1 MLRAERAFI
10 RLRLGH
16 MTCISRDIAIADK
29 EKTDEKENI
38 NVDKVAALE
47 VVGAAELNSSRAR
60 LSFSRRSDKAV
71 CLKLCQRRRQENGI
85 FPNSRNCRNRRVRNI
100 KELCNKFYSSLKLP
114 VPA

>member
-29 EKTDEKENI
+29 EKTDKKENI

-47 VVGAAELNSSRAR
+47 VLGVAELKSSRAG
-60 LSFSRRSDKAV
+60 LSRRSDKAV

-100 KELCNKFYSSLKLP
+100 KELCNKFYSSLKLL
-114 VPA
+114 VPT